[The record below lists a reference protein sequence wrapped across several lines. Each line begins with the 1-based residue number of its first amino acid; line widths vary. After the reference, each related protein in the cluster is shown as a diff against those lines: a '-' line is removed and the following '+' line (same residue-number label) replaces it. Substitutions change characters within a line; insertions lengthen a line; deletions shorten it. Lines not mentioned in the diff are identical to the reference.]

1 MSGKLAVT
9 PAGRRPIC
17 DNECQANR
25 TWLIRVRH
33 HADGRAKYG
42 VYATNFQNGQTA
54 VPCWTPERVPGG
66 SPPRSRIDGTAAP
79 ENPTHSYRK
88 SAVTDPRTLLC
99 KGSAVVDD
107 RTIQVARGFADLE
120 TDARR
125 QAGFRVWT
133 QVLSGER
140 DTERDEH

>member
-1 MSGKLAVT
+1 
-9 PAGRRPIC
+9 
-17 DNECQANR
+17 
-25 TWLIRVRH
+25 
-33 HADGRAKYG
+33 
-42 VYATNFQNGQTA
+42 
-54 VPCWTPERVPGG
+54 
-66 SPPRSRIDGTAAP
+66 
-79 ENPTHSYRK
+79 
-88 SAVTDPRTLLC
+88 
-99 KGSAVVDD
+99 VVDD